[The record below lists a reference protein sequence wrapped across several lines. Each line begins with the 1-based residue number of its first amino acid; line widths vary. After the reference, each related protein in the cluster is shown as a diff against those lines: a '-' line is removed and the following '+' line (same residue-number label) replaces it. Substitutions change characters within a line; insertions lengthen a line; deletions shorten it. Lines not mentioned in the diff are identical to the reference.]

1 MRRPIRVT
9 SLDERVYVAR
19 LWSARFREMNAES
32 APRLSQDLIW
42 KQILFRERNRSI
54 GERDSA
60 DANVHGVASV
70 FFDIFARALWARRPA
85 ENDGASPRKEL
96 AMAGK
101 TSP

>member
-1 MRRPIRVT
+1 MTDGIGVNMQRFKWFIRLV
-9 SLDERVYVAR
+9 LN
-19 LWSARFREMNAES
+19 L
-32 APRLSQDLIW
+32 APRHDLIW